1 MALCPFEPARGES
14 ASATRVEHIM
24 RKFWKFGWNT
34 LLAGLLVI
42 LPVYLTILLLL
53 KAMKTAAGMVRPLV
67 GLLPDWF
74 PAQYV
79 LSFLLVLIL
88 CFLVGIVVRTSMG
101 QAARNRIESSVLQ
114 KIPGYTLFRS
124 MTRQL
129 AGDSGETAWK
139 AALVEIEDALV
150 PAFIIEELDDGS
162 FTVFV
167 PSVPTPMAGAVYIL
181 AAHRVHLLDV
191 PFTQILKTVS
201 RWGSGSKDLVA
212 AMERRGTPSV
222 RTR

>member
-1 MALCPFEPARGES
+1 VLRITAAQALRRKAGQS
-14 ASATRVEHIM
+14 VT
-24 RKFWKFGWNT
+24 KFWKHGWNV
-34 LLAGLLVI
+34 LLTGVLVI
-42 LPVYLTILLLL
+42 LPLYLTALLPL
-53 KAMKTAAGMVRPLV
+53 KAMKTVAGLVRPLARW
-67 GLLPDWF
+67 LPDWV
-74 PAQYV
+74 PAQHL
-79 LSFLLVLIL
+79 LSFLFVVIL
-88 CFLVGIVVRTSMG
+88 CFLVGIVVRTSIG
-101 QAARNRIESSVLQ
+101 RVARNRIENAVFQ

-167 PSVPTPMAGAVYIL
+167 PSAPTPMAGAVYIL
-181 AAHRVHLLDV
+181 AASRVHKLDV
-191 PFTQILKTVS
+191 PFTQVLKAVS
-201 RWGSGSKDLVA
+201 HWGSGSKDLVA
-212 AMERRGTPSV
+212 AMEGWGTPSL

>member
-1 MALCPFEPARGES
+1 VYPASWSTVGQSLKRFREY
-14 ASATRVEHIM
+14 
-24 RKFWKFGWNT
+24 GWNAV
-34 LLAGLLVI
+34 LRGVLVI
-42 LPVYLTILLLL
+42 LPIYLTTLLLL
-53 KAMKTAAGMVRPLV
+53 KAMKSLAALVRPLAR
-67 GLLPDWF
+67 LLPDWL
-74 PAQYV
+74 PAEHA

-88 CFLVGIVVRTSMG
+88 AFLVGITVRTSMG
-101 QAARNRIESSVLQ
+101 QAARDRIESSVFQ
-114 KIPGYTLFRS
+114 KIPGYTMFRS

-129 AGDSGETAWK
+129 AGDGGETAWK

-150 PAFIIEELDDGS
+150 PALIIEELDDGF

-181 AAHRVHLLDV
+181 GAHRVHPLDV
-191 PFTQILKTVS
+191 PFTQVLKAIS
-201 RWGSGSKDLVA
+201 RWGSGSKDLFA

>member
-1 MALCPFEPARGES
+1 
-14 ASATRVEHIM
+14 M
-24 RKFWKFGWNT
+24 RKLWKHGWNA
-34 LLAGLLVI
+34 LLTGFLVI
-42 LPVYLTILLLL
+42 LPIYLTVLLLL
-53 KAMKTAAGMVRPLV
+53 KAMKTAAGLVKPLV

-79 LSFLLVLIL
+79 LSFLFVVIL
-88 CFLVGIVVRTSMG
+88 CFLVGLAVRTSMG

-181 AAHRVHLLDV
+181 AAHRVHPLDV
-191 PFTQILKTVS
+191 PFTQVLKTVS
-201 RWGSGSKDLVA
+201 HWGSGSKDLVA
-212 AMERRGTPSV
+212 AMERRDTPSV